1 MKSLH
6 NEDLMKLL
14 AVLGGVIGLI
24 EAILGFDDRNLDA
37 TRIILLVI
45 SIILAVIILL
55 SIIVPHKFVELNWII
70 CVVIGIVMIIYT
82 SLIGGILVLIA
93 GFVGYTER

>member
-1 MKSLH
+1 MR

-14 AVLGGVIGLI
+14 AILGGAISLI
-24 EAILGFDDRNLDA
+24 EAILGFDDRNIDA
-37 TRIILLVI
+37 TRIIILIL
-45 SIILAVIILL
+45 SIVLAVIILL
-55 SIIVPHKFVELNWII
+55 SVIIPHKFVELNWII
-70 CVVIGIVMIIYT
+70 CVVIGIIMIIYT

>member
-1 MKSLH
+1 MH

-14 AVLGGVIGLI
+14 AALGAIISLV
-24 EAILGFDDRNLDA
+24 EALLGFDDRNLEVS
-37 TRIILLVI
+37 RVILIVL
-45 SIILAVIILL
+45 SITLAVIILL
-55 SIIVPHKFVELNWII
+55 SIIIPHKFVELNWII

-93 GFVGYTER
+93 GFIGYTER

>member
-1 MKSLH
+1 MR

-14 AVLGGVIGLI
+14 AALGSIIALI
-24 EAILGFDDRNLDA
+24 DAILGFDDRNLDS
-37 TRIILLVI
+37 TRIIILVI
-45 SIILAVIILL
+45 SIILAVIIFL
-55 SIIVPHKFVELNWII
+55 SIIIPHKFVELNWII
-70 CVVIGIVMIIYT
+70 CVVVGILMIIYT

>member
-14 AVLGGVIGLI
+14 AVLGGIISLI

>member
-1 MKSLH
+1 VISLQ

-37 TRIILLVI
+37 TRIILSVI

-55 SIIVPHKFVELNWII
+55 SIIIPHKFVELNWII

>member
-24 EAILGFDDRNLDA
+24 EAILGFDDRNLDS
-37 TRIILLVI
+37 TRIILLVL

-55 SIIVPHKFVELNWII
+55 SIIVPHKFIELNWII

>member
-1 MKSLH
+1 MH

-37 TRIILLVI
+37 TRVILLVL
-45 SIILAVIILL
+45 SIILAVIILI
-55 SIIVPHKFVELNWII
+55 SIIIPHKFIELNWII

>member
-37 TRIILLVI
+37 TRIILLVL

>member
-1 MKSLH
+1 MH

-14 AVLGGVIGLI
+14 AALGAVISLV
-24 EAILGFDDRNLDA
+24 EALLGFDDRNLDS
-37 TRIILLVI
+37 TRVILLI
-45 SIILAVIILL
+45 LSITLAVIIIL
-55 SIIVPHKFVELNWII
+55 SIIIPPKFVELNWII

-82 SLIGGILVLIA
+82 SQIGGILVLIA

>member
-1 MKSLH
+1 MR

-14 AVLGGVIGLI
+14 AALGAILSLI
-24 EAILGFDDRNLDA
+24 EAILGFDDRNLDSS
-37 TRIILLVI
+37 RIILLVI
-45 SIILAVIILL
+45 SIILAAIILL
-55 SIIVPHKFVELNWII
+55 SIIIPHKFTELNWII
-70 CVVIGIVMIIYT
+70 CVVIGIIMIIYT

>member
-1 MKSLH
+1 MISLH

-14 AVLGGVIGLI
+14 AVLGGVISLI
-24 EAILGFDDRNLDA
+24 EAILGFDDRNIDA

-55 SIIVPHKFVELNWII
+55 SIIIPHKFVELNWII

>member
-1 MKSLH
+1 MH

-14 AVLGGVIGLI
+14 AALGGVIGLI
-24 EAILGFDDRNLDA
+24 EAVLGFDDRNLDA
-37 TRIILLVI
+37 ARTILLI
-45 SIILAVIILL
+45 LSIILAVIILL
-55 SIIVPHKFVELNWII
+55 SIIIPHKFVDLNWII

>member
-14 AVLGGVIGLI
+14 AVLGGIISLI

-45 SIILAVIILL
+45 SIILAVIILF

>member
-1 MKSLH
+1 MH

-14 AVLGGVIGLI
+14 AALGAVISLI
-24 EAILGFDDRNLDA
+24 DAILGFDDRNLDSS
-37 TRIILLVI
+37 RIIILVI
-45 SIILAVIILL
+45 SIILAAIIIL
-55 SIIVPHKFVELNWII
+55 SIIIPHKFVELNWII
-70 CVVIGIVMIIYT
+70 CVVIGIVMIVYT

>member
-1 MKSLH
+1 MLKMQ

-14 AVLGGVIGLI
+14 AVLGGVIAII
-24 EAILGFDDRNLDA
+24 EAILGFNDKNIET

-45 SIILAVIILL
+45 AIILGVIIIL
-55 SIIVPHKFVELNWII
+55 SVVIPHKFIDLNWII
-70 CVVIGIVMIIYT
+70 CVVVGIVMIIYIST
-82 SLIGGILVLIA
+82 IGGVLILIA